1 MVLWSTLQGLNYGAI
16 VWFFFPP
23 KKPKKEK
30 NNFLQQTFAFSHFES
45 KERDFEIALNSKLY
59 VNNDA

>member
-1 MVLWSTLQGLNYGAI
+1 MVLWSKLQGLNYGAI
-16 VWFFFPP
+16 VCFFFST
-23 KKPKKEK
+23 KKAKKK

-45 KERDFEIALNSKLY
+45 KARDFEIALNSKLY

>member
-1 MVLWSTLQGLNYGAI
+1 MEPLFA
-16 VWFFFPP
+16 FFFFSP
-23 KKPKKEK
+23 KKPKKKKK